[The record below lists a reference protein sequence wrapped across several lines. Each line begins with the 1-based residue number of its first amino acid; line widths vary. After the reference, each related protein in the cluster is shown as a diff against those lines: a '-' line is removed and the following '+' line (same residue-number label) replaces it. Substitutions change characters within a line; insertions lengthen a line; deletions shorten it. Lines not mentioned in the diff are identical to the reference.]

1 MITLSFVD
9 SGTSRTHRLRDG
21 VTVVGRAPT
30 CDLVINHPT
39 VSRQHTRIRF
49 EAGRCFVADAGSRYG
64 TRVNGTPLD
73 GEGELV
79 AGDVVTVGAIS
90 ITIEQRVPERE
101 LLSGGHQLLEDSSTV
116 VRHVAAAAVGGKLV
130 ASQGERRKEGVRRKG
145 NLGRAAGD
153 RRSGRERRGGRF
165 VKLLTEIARTLVTVQ
180 PINEMLGKVVDLV
193 FEVVPTERVFLLLRD
208 TPDEPLTARVVRN
221 RDRTVPGQTS
231 LSRTVVNRVMRE
243 RVAMLAADALVDSRL
258 DGVTNVQGTSARS
271 FMCAP
276 LWNRNDVIGVLY
288 CDNPRAK
295 RFAPDDLDVFTAFC
309 GYAAVAIEQAR
320 LSAQLMEE
328 VKRRERLQRYHSPA
342 VINRILHGGT
352 GTDAPFLAQE
362 REVTVMFCD
371 LVAFTSFAE
380 HHPTLAVAAFLNA
393 FFTRMAEAIFEH
405 EGTLDKFVG
414 DAILAVFGAP
424 FEQPDHAA
432 RAVAAARDMRR
443 ALAAMNA
450 EPGATPFQMRI
461 SLNSGRALTGD
472 IGSPR
477 RREFTVLGD
486 VVNTASRVETVT
498 EPDQI
503 LMTGSTWAM
512 VKDQFKTRKVGSNPL
527 RGQDTVTDLY
537 ELLE

>member
-1 MITLSFVD
+1 MFSLSFVD
-9 SGTSRTHRLRDG
+9 SGTSRSQRLRDG
-21 VTVVGRAPT
+21 LTIVGRAPG

-39 VSRQHTRIRF
+39 VSRQHARIRF
-49 EAGRCFVADAGSRYG
+49 EAGRCYVTDAGSRYG
-64 TRVNGTPLD
+64 TRVNGSTLD
-73 GEGELV
+73 TECELV

-101 LLSGGHQLLEDSSTV
+101 LLSEGHQLLEDSGTV
-116 VRHVAAAAVGGKLV
+116 IRSVTGAAVGGTPT
-130 ASQGERRKEGVRRKG
+130 SNQGERRKEGDRRKV
-145 NLGRAAGD
+145 NLGRAAGE
-153 RRSGRERRGGRF
+153 RRSGRDRRGGRF
-165 VKLLTEIARTLVTVQ
+165 VKLLTEIAKTLVTVQ

-193 FEVVPTERVFLLLRD
+193 FEIVPAERVFLLLRD
-208 TPDEPLTARVVRN
+208 SPDEPLTGRVMRN
-221 RDRTVPGQTS
+221 RDRSAPGRTS

-243 RVAMLAADALVDSRL
+243 RVAMRASDAIFDSRL
-258 DGVTNVQGTSARS
+258 DSATSMQAMGVRS

-276 LWNRNDVIGVLY
+276 LWNRNNVIGVMY

-295 RFAPDDLDVFTAFC
+295 RFAPDDLDVFMAFC

-320 LSAQLMEE
+320 LSAQLVEE

-342 VINRILHGGT
+342 VVNRILHGGT

-371 LVAFTSFAE
+371 LVAFSSFAE
-380 HHPTLAVAAFLNA
+380 RHPPLAVAAFLNA
-393 FFTRMAEAIFEH
+393 YFTRMAEVLFEH

-450 EPGATPFQMRI
+450 EPGASAFRVRI
-461 SLNSGRALTGD
+461 ALNSGRALTGD

-486 VVNTASRVETVT
+486 VVNTASRVEAVT

-512 VKDQFKTRKVGSNPL
+512 VKDQFKTRKVATSTLKGRAEP
-527 RGQDTVTDLY
+527 TELY
-537 ELLE
+537 ELMG